1 MASAGSDHDR
11 RSEVMRNWELEKV
24 NVLWFLTLGVTAV
37 ASAILVY
44 LLLLESILGAFRIQD
59 ASPAL
64 IGQDN
69 RPRVALLNSDYTRQV
84 HRVVS
89 PGDTSTAWVD
99 QTLLDWRKYLIDFK
113 PRIAFTDISDT
124 VLEAGRLDDYD
135 VLILPSARAL
145 SDLQIARI
153 QDFMNGGGSVF
164 ATWQPGIYR
173 EDGSWRG
180 WAFVEETFGVEFQGF
195 ADRGNWNYR
204 VYSDT
209 FPGITPPGIYVPR
222 QMTTSGESKPGD
234 SGAGSTVSRYR
245 ALQRSRAAEADFAP
259 LRDYVWYDSLGGV
272 RPRSDF
278 AIANPTVA
286 RIRNLDGQE
295 RLQDAVAVS
304 FFRWTGFDPS
314 YEIPYPETPEGIRR
328 ITLPAGTPLT
338 SGMPPG
344 YRLKVQVYNQ
354 GVKVRVTEPNRTKVA
369 GYWYDF
375 ATDFLSGDD
384 DHSNSAGMLY
394 GRYGQGRFVW
404 IGTQREALG
413 VGRSDREDAE
423 VTARL
428 FSNAVNYL
436 LRKAMIWLQ
445 PWPDGS
451 DGAMVVSTTL
461 AQPRDADDVSRIA
474 DLLQEEGVRATYFVD
489 PDRVPSR
496 PDLIRRLRRIGE
508 VGLLDTL
515 LQNGDGPSSAQSQ
528 RLARKKRLLEL
539 VTGEEIRGY
548 RSTRRGALG
557 DHTLEGLQSVGMTY
571 FLADSVGRRIS
582 PWIFG
587 GDYSSL
593 TRIGATQHSDRDIER
608 RLPGSSADFMG
619 ALLQASMDRV
629 AADHG
634 TFNLRIDP
642 TIMGDSDNLPI
653 LRSLVTEAKRR
664 NFWITQADSVVAWW
678 RLKRAVNVSVD
689 QRSPSR
695 LYVNVS
701 NDNGVNAE
709 EITISIALGYPV
721 TEVDIQSELFNVL
734 RPQAKDIGNPP
745 YRLVDNGNVLE
756 LTIKRLKPQQYR
768 IYHID
773 LLRSDADASPEV
785 TAP

>member
-1 MASAGSDHDR
+1 
-11 RSEVMRNWELEKV
+11 MRNWELGKI

-37 ASAILVY
+37 ASAIVVY
-44 LLLLESILGAFRIQD
+44 LLLLESILGAFRIED

-69 RPRVALLNSDYTRQV
+69 RPRVALLNSEYTRHV

-113 PRIAFTDISDT
+113 PQVAFTDISDG
-124 VLEAGRLDDYD
+124 VLETGRLDNYD

-180 WAFVEETFGVEFQGF
+180 WSFVEETFGVEFQGF
-195 ADRGNWNYR
+195 VDRGSWNYR
-204 VYSDT
+204 VYADT
-209 FPGITPPGIYVPR
+209 FPGFTPPGIYVPR
-222 QMTTSGESKPGD
+222 QLTASGQTALGGD
-234 SGAGSTVSRYR
+234 GERNTLSRYR
-245 ALQRSRAAEADFAP
+245 DLQRAQAAEADFAP
-259 LRDYVWYDSLGGV
+259 LRDYVWYDSLGGI

-295 RLQDAVAVS
+295 RLQDAMAVS
-304 FFRWTGFDPS
+304 FFRWTGFDPA

-328 ITLPAGTPLT
+328 LTLPAGTPLT
-338 SGMPPG
+338 AGMPPG

-384 DHSNSAGMLY
+384 NHSNSAGLLY

-404 IGTQREALG
+404 TGTQREALG
-413 VGRSDREDAE
+413 VGQSDREDAE
-423 VTARL
+423 ITARL
-428 FSNAVNYL
+428 FSNAVTYL

-445 PWPDGS
+445 PWPDGN
-451 DGAMVVSTTL
+451 DGAMVISTTL
-461 AQPRDADDVSRIA
+461 AKPRDADDVSRIA

-515 LQNGDGPSSAQSQ
+515 IQNGDGPPSAQIQ

-548 RSTRRGALG
+548 RSTRRGGLG
-557 DHTLEGLQSVGMTY
+557 EHTLEGLQSVGITY

-582 PWIFG
+582 PWIYG

-593 TRIGATQHSDRDIER
+593 TRIGATQYSDRDIER
-608 RLPGSSADFMG
+608 RLQGSSADFMA
-619 ALLQASMDRV
+619 ALLEASLDRI
-629 AADHG
+629 AADRG
-634 TFNLRIDP
+634 TFNLQVDP
-642 TIMGDSDNLPI
+642 EIMGQTDNLSV
-653 LRSLVTEAKRR
+653 LRSLITEARVR
-664 NFWITQADSVVAWW
+664 NFWITEADSLIGWW
-678 RLKRAVNVSVD
+678 RLKRAVNVTVD
-689 QRSPSR
+689 QRSPTR

-701 NDNGVNAE
+701 NDNGFRAE
-709 EITISIALGYPV
+709 EVTLSIALGHQV
-721 TEVDIQSELFNVL
+721 TGVDIQSELFNIL
-734 RPQAKDIGNPP
+734 RPQAKDVGRPP

-756 LTIKRLKPQQYR
+756 LTIKNLKPQQYR

-773 LLRSDADASPEV
+773 LFRSNTDASAQV